1 MHAFGVLFL
10 AIVVLFT
17 VVCLIM
23 DVRTRRIP
31 NWLTVPVF
39 GLGLLA
45 HTVVGGWSGLKFSLA
60 GFGTGFGVL
69 LALWL
74 IGGGGGGDVKMMGAL
89 GSWLGAWLTIEV
101 FIASAVVTILIVSGG
116 IIYAAATGRDRES
129 AKRKK
134 SGDAGKPPNAS
145 RRVLPY
151 AVPLSLGTWIVLAYA
166 WGGGSLLETL
176 Y

>member
-10 AIVVLFT
+10 AIVVAFT

-31 NWLTVPVF
+31 NWLTVPTF

-45 HTVVGGWSGLKFSLA
+45 HTVVGGWSGLQFSLA

-101 FIASAVVTILIVSGG
+101 FIASAIVTIVIVSAG
-116 IIYAAATGRDRES
+116 IIYAAATGRDRE
-129 AKRKK
+129 AVKKKK
-134 SGDAGKPPNAS
+134 SGDAGKTPSAS
-145 RRVLPY
+145 RRALPY
-151 AVPLSLGTWIVLAYA
+151 AVPLSLGTWVVLAYA
-166 WGGGSLLETL
+166 WGTGGLQQML